1 MKTNHSTPLMRQYS
15 KIKADFPD
23 MILLYRMGDFYETFN
38 EDAQTIAK
46 VLDITL
52 TSRANG
58 KAAKVPLAGFPYH
71 ALEQYMSKLLSAGFK
86 VAICEQVE
94 DPKKAKGL
102 VKREVTEVISPGTVV
117 GGNLSMETNYL
128 LSIFQGGGEIGFAL
142 LDVSTGEMKVGQ
154 CAAENFPEMISGVKI
169 AEVLISETQVK
180 ILPRALRNFS
190 GLISELPE
198 WAFGFEQALEDLL
211 RQFRVKS
218 PKSFG
223 CAELPLAISAAG
235 ASLNYTKRIQKRRMD
250 HLVGLSTMS
259 LKNWMIL
266 DQDTLR
272 NLEIFQP
279 IRFGQKDAT
288 LWSVLNQTVTPLG
301 ARRLQ
306 NWILKPLLDVK
317 KIEKRQSFVQAFFD
331 NADLCA
337 EITDGLTGIADIERI
352 IGKLSAGRGNARDL
366 VALREGF
373 LRGENVFQILQK
385 HEKFQEFLQDLPD
398 ISALKNLLISAIT
411 DSPPVQI
418 NEGGMIRGG
427 HNQELDSLHALQ
439 QGGRQWMMEYQA
451 KLQKELNIPKL
462 KVGYNNIFGYYLE
475 VTKRH
480 TEKMQD
486 SFARKQTLVNAER
499 YISPELKEHEDR
511 LLAAEEQVNELE
523 LQLFLEIRDKMIQS
537 AREIQNFAHLLGR
550 IDTLATFARL
560 AREKEFVCPE
570 VNDSTAL
577 QIESGRHIMVES
589 LLPAGDQFIENDVN
603 LDTETQQIALVTGPN
618 MSGKST
624 YLRQIGLIVLMAQI
638 GSFVP
643 AKKAKIGIVDWLF
656 TRVGASDNLA
666 GGESTFFVEMS
677 ETATILNNATPK
689 SLILLDEIGRGTAT
703 YDGLSIAWAVT
714 EALHN
719 NPNIAARTLFATHYH
734 ELTELANRLP
744 RIFNLNIAI
753 QEEGEHI
760 IFLRKIVPGSCN
772 KSYGIHVAKMAGFP
786 NPVVVRA
793 NEILEQVSQH
803 QAVSVQSEGS
813 SSELQ
818 LTLFSPEEH
827 HLRDEI
833 LKTKIEELTPLEA
846 LQRLDKLQKKLKDDS

>member
-1 MKTNHSTPLMRQYS
+1 MKKEHSTPLMRQYS

-38 EDAQTIAK
+38 EDAQTIAR

-58 KAAKVPLAGFPYH
+58 KASKVPLAGFPHH

-102 VKREVTEVISPGTVV
+102 VKREVTEVISPGTAV
-117 GGNLSMETNYL
+117 GGSLSKETNYL
-128 LSIFQGGGEIGFAL
+128 LSIFQGNGEIGFGL

-154 CAAENFPEMISGVKI
+154 CSSGKFPEMICGLNI
-169 AEVLISETQVK
+169 AEILISETQIK
-180 ILPRALRNFS
+180 IMPQSLRNFS
-190 GLISELPE
+190 GLVSDLPE

-211 RQFRVKS
+211 RQFQVKS
-218 PKSFG
+218 LKSFG
-223 CAELPLAISAAG
+223 CANLPLAISAAG
-235 ASLNYTKRIQKRRMD
+235 AALHYTKKIQKRRMD
-250 HLVGLSTMS
+250 HLVSLNTMS
-259 LKNWMIL
+259 LKNWMVL

-279 IRFGQKDAT
+279 IRSDQKNAT
-288 LWSVLNQTVTPLG
+288 LWNVLNQTVTPLG

-306 NWILKPLLDVK
+306 NWMLKPLLDVK
-317 KIEKRQSFVQAFFD
+317 EIAKRQRLVRSFFE
-331 NADLCA
+331 NSDLCN
-337 EITDGLTGIADIERI
+337 EITDGLAGIADIERI
-352 IGKLSAGRGNARDL
+352 IGKISAGRGNARDL

-373 LRGENVFQILQK
+373 LRGENVFQILKKQ
-385 HEKFQEFLQDLPD
+385 EKFKGFLRSLPD
-398 ISALKNLLISAIT
+398 ISDLKNLLISAMT
-411 DSPPVQI
+411 NSPPVQI
-418 NEGGMIRGG
+418 NEGGMIQNGY
-427 HNQELDSLHALQ
+427 NQELDSLHALQ

-451 KLQKELNIPKL
+451 KLRKELDISTL
-462 KVGYNNIFGYYLE
+462 KVGYNNVFGYYLE

-480 TEKMQD
+480 ADKMPD

-499 YISPELKEHEDR
+499 YISSELKEHEDR
-511 LLAAEEQVNELE
+511 LLAAEEQVNGLE
-523 LQLFLEIRDKMIQS
+523 LRLFLEIRDKMIQS
-537 AREIQNFAHLLGR
+537 ARKIQQFAQLLGK
-550 IDTLATFARL
+550 IDTLSTFARL
-560 AREKEFVCPE
+560 AREKEFVCPD
-570 VNDSTAL
+570 VNDSSVL
-577 QIESGRHIMVES
+577 QIENGRHIMVES
-589 LLPAGDQFIENDVN
+589 LLPAGDQFIENDIYLN
-603 LDTETQQIALVTGPN
+603 PETHQLALVTGPN

-624 YLRQIGLIVLMAQI
+624 YLRQVGLIVLMAQI

-643 AKKAKIGIVDWLF
+643 AKKAKIGVVDWLF

-689 SLILLDEIGRGTAT
+689 SLILLDEIGRGTST

-719 NPNIAARTLFATHYH
+719 NPKIAARTLFATHYH

-753 QEEGEHI
+753 KEQGDQI

-772 KSYGIHVAKMAGFP
+772 KSYGIHVAKMSGFP
-786 NPVVVRA
+786 NSVVARA
-793 NEILEQVSQH
+793 NEILEQVSHH
-803 QAVSVQSEGS
+803 QAVSVKSEGS

-827 HLRDEI
+827 HLREEI
-833 LKTKIEELTPLEA
+833 MNTKIEELTPLEA
-846 LQRLDKLQKKLKDDS
+846 LQRLYRLQKKLKENS